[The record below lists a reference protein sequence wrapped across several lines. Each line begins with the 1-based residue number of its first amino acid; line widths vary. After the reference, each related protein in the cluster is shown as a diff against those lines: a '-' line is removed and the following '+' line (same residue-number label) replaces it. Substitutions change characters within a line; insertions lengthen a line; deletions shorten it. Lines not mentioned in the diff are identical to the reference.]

1 MSDETTNQGSY
12 YYANGQRIPLV
23 QEPGV
28 YAVRFKTGERA
39 DSPGLSLM
47 ARRILRDQSESVN
60 FIPNYGLQ
68 VYRTNTA
75 VDTPIQV
82 LNREESVEFATPAYR
97 RRIEGQT
104 SDVLYVTNQILVQFK
119 PDVDRQTIDAL
130 NQKYQTR
137 IVEPLKYAPNGYLLE
152 LESGPNANRAV
163 EIANAYYESGRVI
176 FAMPNLIKKRYIRST
191 AAVEPMMATA
201 VATARRDV
209 SEGGEYLEQQWHLR
223 TAKVVD
229 AWELPGLMCPQGDP
243 NITIA
248 ILDDGVDVAHP
259 EFNKT
264 LSNGSAKVAI
274 QHDFAANSD
283 DGSPKGADDNHG
295 TSCAGVVTAGGVKAY
310 GAAPNCR
317 LMVGITPLY
326 LGAVEEGQMFQW
338 AADNGADII
347 SCSWGGRDGIG
358 LVEPL
363 ADSTRTAIHYCVT
376 QGRGGKGIPIFW
388 AAGNGNE
395 SLDLPGKPW
404 QARDGYAANYP
415 DVMAIAASTSNET
428 RAYYSDFGP
437 EVCVCAPSSGN
448 LAAGEKGIF
457 TTDRAGADGYNPGTT
472 AKGDAEGNYTNSFGG
487 TSSAAPLVAGIAALM
502 LSANP
507 DLKPSDVRDILGKTA
522 DKIGSASEY
531 DSNGHSENYGYGRVN
546 AKAAVQMASS
556 YRGSPAPA
564 SGKPTIQGPGSISRS
579 SNDPPEFQVDP
590 SPNPYYIVEVATQ
603 AQLFDTTNHEGE
615 RTDANFYG
623 SWQDEQRFS
632 SATYTLPSAVWQR
645 LKSADRLFYRV
656 GSMAN
661 QQTWDNYLTDTSD
674 DDYANAKSITITGAA
689 GPADR
694 SFRDVPEGAP
704 TSGEGGAASGADG
717 GATYSAG
724 DSTIGD
730 MGASDAGSAG
740 DGGEGDVAVAPTGD
754 DTEGTAS
761 YGSGYGGASDSGET
775 VPAASTSSV
784 PGEDTVR
791 GIDVS
796 VYQKTIDWQAVA
808 QEGVA
813 FAFARATYGLN
824 VDKNFAANWA
834 DMKAAGLARGAYH
847 YFKPA
852 KDADQQAD
860 NFIQTVGSLE
870 EGDLPPVIDVEETG
884 GKTAQEVLDGVGV
897 WIDRVWNAP
906 GRKPMIY
913 TGPSF

>member
-209 SEGGEYLEQQWHLR
+209 SESGEYLEQQWHLR

-556 YRGSPAPA
+556 YRGRPAPA

-579 SNDPPEFQVDP
+579 SNDPPEFQVDPSPNPYYIVEVATQAQLFDTTNHEGERTDANFYGSWQDEQRFSSATYTLPSAVWQRLKSADRLFYRVGSMANQQTWDNYLTDTSDDDYANAKYIEITGASSGDQPTHPTIQGPDTWPSDSSDPPTFQVDP

-730 MGASDAGSAG
+730 MGA
-740 DGGEGDVAVAPTGD
+740 
-754 DTEGTAS
+754 
-761 YGSGYGGASDSGET
+761 
-775 VPAASTSSV
+775 
-784 PGEDTVR
+784 
-791 GIDVS
+791 
-796 VYQKTIDWQAVA
+796 
-808 QEGVA
+808 
-813 FAFARATYGLN
+813 
-824 VDKNFAANWA
+824 
-834 DMKAAGLARGAYH
+834 
-847 YFKPA
+847 
-852 KDADQQAD
+852 
-860 NFIQTVGSLE
+860 
-870 EGDLPPVIDVEETG
+870 
-884 GKTAQEVLDGVGV
+884 
-897 WIDRVWNAP
+897 
-906 GRKPMIY
+906 
-913 TGPSF
+913 